1 MNAPDPRA
9 NPRFEGHETA
19 ISALVHAAQS
29 GRLHHGWL
37 LSGPVGI
44 GKATL
49 AYRFGRWLLAGG
61 QSHDLSIP
69 ENSGPFRRVAAA
81 THPDFFTV
89 ERRINAK
96 TEKLQGEIVIA
107 TIQEASAFMRLTPA
121 EGGWRVVVVDGA
133 EDMNINAA
141 NALLKLLEEPPARA
155 ILLLTSAAPG
165 RLLPTIRSRCR
176 TLPMAPLPEA
186 RMRQLLNAYMP
197 TLDPSEYAR
206 LLELAEGSI
215 GNALTLAQ
223 GGGMALSSLVDEVL
237 DDRVNPVRA
246 QAIADEVAR
255 TTDGADKFEMF
266 FAVLRTRLA
275 ARTRAAARAG
285 RAAEGLHHNIALWQ
299 DFGKLERDVLGLNL
313 DKRAAVI
320 VALEQLHRS

>member
-1 MNAPDPRA
+1 
-9 NPRFEGHETA
+9 
-19 ISALVHAAQS
+19 
-29 GRLHHGWL
+29 
-37 LSGPVGI
+37 
-44 GKATL
+44 
-49 AYRFGRWLLAGG
+49 
-61 QSHDLSIP
+61 
-69 ENSGPFRRVAAA
+69 
-81 THPDFFTV
+81 
-89 ERRINAK
+89 
-96 TEKLQGEIVIA
+96 
-107 TIQEASAFMRLTPA
+107 
-121 EGGWRVVVVDGA
+121 
-133 EDMNINAA
+133 
-141 NALLKLLEEPPARA
+141 
-155 ILLLTSAAPG
+155 
-165 RLLPTIRSRCR
+165 
-176 TLPMAPLPEA
+176 MAPLPEA